1 MLCAN
6 PSLWRHC
13 ALAVGIELCHS
24 LLPTNMKVWNIVEEP
39 VYRNSTE
46 SRCFD
51 YLRRFIFT
59 LSTESLSLLL
69 RFVTGSPH
77 CVNQTVSV
85 LIFLCRHH
93 HLLEGQ
99 PQQHVGWFFTCRLL
113 TSPFLSSL
121 RNLEKYYKAL
131 TCGPSILSEHRTL
144 IDLWSELKTNVY

>member
-6 PSLWRHC
+6 PSLWRYC

-39 VYRNSTE
+39 VHRNSTE

-85 LIFLCRHH
+85 N
-93 HLLEGQ
+93 
-99 PQQHVGWFFTCRLL
+99 FFV
-113 TSPFLSSL
+113 PSSSFV
-121 RNLEKYYKAL
+121 RRPTVT
-131 TCGPSILSEHRTL
+131 TCGMVLHLPSTYESFTQFSQEFGEILRSSH
-144 IDLWSELKTNVY
+144 LWSFVIF